1 MPYRSKRDRAE
12 YMRRYRKAKRRQLE
26 RAMKALEKG
35 DLARARRILGKKH
48 EIHLK
53 PRGRLPTTTPEERM
67 EYDRKYK
74 RLI

>member
-35 DLARARRILGKKH
+35 DLARARRILGKKP

-53 PRGRLPTTTPEERM
+53 RRRRR
-67 EYDRKYK
+67 RKK
-74 RLI
+74 K